1 MQLAGI
7 RHRPESEDTAVLAA
21 HQLQVRLQTAR
32 DDVAQVEILFAD
44 SYLWQEGTT
53 ALERRIMQPG
63 LATQGNQYWQTT
75 LTVPTNRVVYAFLIT
90 DTIGA
95 TVGYGEG
102 GFFDDVATNW
112 QTVGNYFHM
121 PYMHVSDAEL
131 PPAWVKETVWYQ
143 IFPERFANGVRQND
157 PANVQPWGAG
167 RVHRDSFYGGDLPG
181 ITAHLDDLA
190 ALGVNGLYL
199 CPIFTSPSNHKYDT
213 IDHFEIDPH
222 FGTKADFQA
231 LVDGAHARDVRRRL

>member
-1 MQLAGI
+1 
-7 RHRPESEDTAVLAA
+7 
-21 HQLQVRLQTAR
+21 
-32 DDVAQVEILFAD
+32 
-44 SYLWQEGTT
+44 
-53 ALERRIMQPG
+53 
-63 LATQGNQYWQTT
+63 
-75 LTVPTNRVVYAFLIT
+75 
-90 DTIGA
+90 
-95 TVGYGEG
+95 
-102 GFFDDVATNW
+102 
-112 QTVGNYFHM
+112 
-121 PYMHVSDAEL
+121 AEL

-231 LVDGAHARDVRRRL
+231 LVDGAHARGMRVMLDAVFNHFGEQSPQWQDVIKNGEQSRFVDWFHIHGWPVGRDPKTKRL

>member
-131 PPAWVKETVWYQ
+131 PDRKSVV
-143 IFPERFANGVRQND
+143 
-157 PANVQPWGAG
+157 
-167 RVHRDSFYGGDLPG
+167 
-181 ITAHLDDLA
+181 
-190 ALGVNGLYL
+190 
-199 CPIFTSPSNHKYDT
+199 
-213 IDHFEIDPH
+213 
-222 FGTKADFQA
+222 
-231 LVDGAHARDVRRRL
+231 